1 MNVSTKPR
9 ILPKPALVLA
19 RYDSLGGGLIQYIDY
34 IVQYIDYIANVRTSV
49 DCAGK
54 QGMQKGN
61 SREDAYYIDA

>member
-19 RYDSLGGGLIQYIDY
+19 RYDSLGGGLI
-34 IVQYIDYIANVRTSV
+34 QYIDYIANVRTSV